1 MSTMTE
7 TKASEPPKR
16 TKPSDV
22 AMAEHRAWKLGWRAA
37 KEISDHCVRVRYN
50 LLSLGFPSEHA
61 LCKEIDKDAGK
72 WAGMATQMRRSMVKH
87 AELNQ
92 IQV

>member
-1 MSTMTE
+1 MPEPKTE
-7 TKASEPPKR
+7 APKR

-22 AMAEHRAWKLGWRAA
+22 ARAESEAWGLGIWAA
-37 KEISDHCVRVRYN
+37 ERLAKACIDTRYD
-50 LLSLGFPSEHA
+50 LLERGFPDAHA
-61 LCKEIDKDAGK
+61 LCQDLDKDAAK

-92 IQV
+92 IQI

>member
-1 MSTMTE
+1 MSDVKDVLAPVE
-7 TKASEPPKR
+7 PKR

-22 AMAEHRAWKLGWRAA
+22 AMAEHHAWQLGRQAAEKVSRACTEARH
-37 KEISDHCVRVRYN
+37 E
-50 LLSLGFPSEHA
+50 LLQRGFPCGHA
-61 LCKEIDKDAGK
+61 LCEELDQDAAK

-92 IQV
+92 IQL